1 MARSP
6 AVAGKFYPDDPQA
19 LLKEVQRH
27 LDQEI
32 PKVSAKGVIAPH
44 AGFMYSG
51 DVAGKVYS
59 RIEIPDTV
67 ILLGPNHTGMGERI
81 AIFSH
86 GSWIMP
92 FGDLEIDANLAK
104 AILKNLPIARENE
117 DAHRLEHSLETQ
129 LPFLQYF
136 RKLFKFVPICVMRLS
151 FDECQML
158 AKAIVR
164 AVRSYDRP
172 VLIVASSDM
181 THYESHACASEKD
194 HRAIDQIL
202 KMDPE
207 GLFRTVEKEGITMC
221 GVNPATVMLT
231 ACKELGATQAELVRY
246 MTSGEVSGDMDR
258 VVGYAG
264 VVVR

>member
-1 MARSP
+1 MARPP
-6 AVAGKFYPDDPQA
+6 AVAGRFYPEDPQG
-19 LLKEVQRH
+19 LLEEVQRH
-27 LDQEI
+27 LDIETS
-32 PKVSAKGVIAPH
+32 KVRAQGVIVPH
-44 AGFMYSG
+44 AAFMYSG
-51 DVAGKVYS
+51 DVAGSVYS

-81 AIFSH
+81 AISSN

-104 AILKNLPIARENE
+104 AILENLPIARESE

-136 RKLFKFVPICVMRLS
+136 RKQFKFVPICLMRLN
-151 FDECQML
+151 FDECRML
-158 AKAIVR
+158 AKAIVL
-164 AVRSYDRP
+164 AIQSCDRS

-181 THYESHACASEKD
+181 THYESHARASEKD

-207 GLFRTVEKEGITMC
+207 GLFRTVEKGGITMC
-221 GVNPATVMLT
+221 GVNPATVMLA
-231 ACKELGATQAELVRY
+231 ACKELGATQVELVKY
-246 MTSGEVSGDMDR
+246 MTSGEISGDMDQ

>member
-6 AVAGKFYPDDPQA
+6 AVAGRFYPEDPKA
-19 LLKEVQRH
+19 LLEEVRRH
-27 LDQEI
+27 LDPDI
-32 PKVSAKGVIAPH
+32 LKVHARGVIVPH

-51 DVAGKVYS
+51 DVAGSVYS

-81 AIFSH
+81 ALACH

-92 FGDLEIDANLAK
+92 FGDLEIDNNVAK
-104 AILKNLPIARENE
+104 AILENLPIACDNE

-136 RKLFKFVPICVMRLS
+136 RKQFKIVPICLMRLS
-151 FDECQML
+151 LDECRMV
-158 AKAIVR
+158 ARAIVT
-164 AVRSYDRP
+164 AVQSCDRP

-181 THYESHACASEKD
+181 THYESHAQASEKD
-194 HRAIDQIL
+194 HEAIDQIL
-202 KMDPE
+202 KMNPE
-207 GLFRTVEKEGITMC
+207 GLFRTVEQNGITMC
-221 GVNPATVMLT
+221 GVNPATVMLA
-231 ACKELGATQAELVRY
+231 ACKALGATQAELARY
-246 MTSGEVSGDMDR
+246 MTSGEISGDMDQ